1 MKIRNIEEFDN
12 KELINIVLTLHSDHL
27 MFINNWGEF
36 IFGKELNLPNE
47 LKNRVFCIWY
57 AGAVDSIIDKEDQV
71 EVLKKECEKREL
83 KNCISLLNEFETLTN
98 AIIEVLKKIEKE
110 DQIILMHH
118 RNTLVHARVYS
129 IHNKNSGFL
138 KYLDSESEKIRKYE
152 GGKDQ
157 FWEIN
162 RERIIGNLDDYLSP
176 LRELFFERN
185 SSYYGIMSVMTKP
198 DFFKKLTSIAY
209 KDLK

>member
-1 MKIRNIEEFDN
+1 
-12 KELINIVLTLHSDHL
+12 
-27 MFINNWGEF
+27 
-36 IFGKELNLPNE
+36 
-47 LKNRVFCIWY
+47 
-57 AGAVDSIIDKEDQV
+57 
-71 EVLKKECEKREL
+71 
-83 KNCISLLNEFETLTN
+83 
-98 AIIEVLKKIEKE
+98 
-110 DQIILMHH
+110 MHH

-185 SSYYGIMSVMTKP
+185 SSYYGIMSIMTKP
-198 DFFKKLTSIAY
+198 DFFKKLTSIDHIGSALLTTPYKINCLLFAY
-209 KDLK
+209 LRKSSRIFFVSNYLLTLLLNQRN